1 MDILTILN
9 ALKETILM
17 TLISTLLA
25 YLVGLPLGIL
35 LFLTGKKG
43 LIKNKFINQLLGI
56 IIDLLRSIPCLLLI
70 IVLLPL
76 TRSILGKGTGE
87 WYVIIVPLFFASFP
101 FVTRMVEQSLL
112 EVDQGI
118 IEASRA
124 LGGSTFKI
132 IIYSIL
138 PEAKISLITG
148 SALSSVSILG
158 YTSFAYNIGA
168 GGLISEAYSLYRKDP
183 SSPWSYK
190 IWIIILVIVLLVWI
204 IQEGSLLISKKLDK
218 RRIINK

>member
-1 MDILTILN
+1 MDIFTILE

-17 TLISTLLA
+17 TFISTFLA
-25 YLVGLPLGIL
+25 YIVGIPLGIL

-43 LIKNKFINQLLGI
+43 WIKNKILNQVLGGI
-56 IIDLLRSIPCLLLI
+56 INLLRSIPCLLLI

-76 TRSILGKGTGE
+76 TRLILGKGTGE
-87 WYVIIVPLFFASFP
+87 WYVIIIPLFFASFP
-101 FVTRMVEQSLL
+101 FCTRMVEQSLL

-132 IIYSIL
+132 IIHSIL

-148 SALSSVSILG
+148 IALSSVSILG

-190 IWIIILVIVLLVWI
+190 IWIIILLIVLLVWI
-204 IQEGSLLISKKLDK
+204 IQEGSLLIAKKLDK
-218 RRIINK
+218 RRIVNK